1 MTDITTLPGSDNED
15 AILDHIQRLWK
26 EADGLTDEARELEDE
41 AFNKTKQAEEKRDE
55 ADELAQPLIL
65 AHPGWK
71 DLLEDGEDPRV
82 AIAEAAFDAEQDD
95 D

>member
-1 MTDITTLPGSDNED
+1 MTDITPLPGSDNED

-26 EADGLTDEARELEDE
+26 EADGLTDESRELEDE
-41 AFNKTKQAEEKRDE
+41 ARDKATLAEEKRDE
-55 ADELAQPLIL
+55 AWELSLPLIA

>member
-1 MTDITTLPGSDNED
+1 MTDITPLPGSDNED
-15 AILDHIQRLWK
+15 AVLDNIMRLWTL
-26 EADGLTDEARELEDE
+26 ADALTDEARELEDE
-41 AFNKTKQAEEKRDE
+41 SFNKSKMAEEKRDE
-55 ADELAQPLIL
+55 AWELSLPLIA